1 MERELGLSFSSKQVD
16 KRKVVYAKHNQL
28 TTAPLDAINLLKT
41 DLLSTMQKVRFVGEI
56 AAIIAN
62 IHNLKIYATLGRLS
76 CRVQCR

>member
-16 KRKVVYAKHNQL
+16 KRKVFYAKHNQL
-28 TTAPLDAINLLKT
+28 TPAPLDAINLLKT

-62 IHNLKIYATLGRLS
+62 IHNLKNYATLSRLFG
-76 CRVQCR
+76 RVQCG